1 MTDCLIDND
10 VVLKSVSYGFLDE
23 LIAGLPGGPHVP
35 GLLGTAR
42 FVLPKRL
49 QRRPPKQYEQAREA
63 LSRVLAIFEAVEP
76 SDAEAALAAT
86 LEYEAQRQ
94 AVAVDAGECQLIAI
108 LVSRGY
114 NWLLTGDKRAL
125 AGLAAMVLPSELSSD
140 ALAGKFM
147 CFEQAIL
154 HLVAAQGSAWVRH
167 AICHEPDVDIAMRIC
182 FSCTSP
188 EVTDAS
194 WKEGLNSQV
203 QSIRGGCGDLLLP

>member
-23 LIAGLPGGPHVP
+23 LIAGLPAGPHVP

-49 QRRPPKQYEQAREA
+49 QRHVPKQYEQAREA
-63 LSRVLAIFEAVEP
+63 LSRVLAVLEAVEP

-108 LVSRGY
+108 LISRGY
-114 NWLLTGDKRAL
+114 HWLLTGDKRAL
-125 AGLAAMVLPSELSSD
+125 AGLAAMALPSEISIDS
-140 ALAGKFM
+140 LAGKFM

-154 HLVAAQGSAWVRH
+154 HLVAAQGGAWVRR
-167 AICHEPDVDIAMRIC
+167 AICDEPDVDTAMRLC

-188 EVTDAS
+188 EVTEAS

-203 QSIRGGCGDLLLP
+203 RSLRNDCGSLLQL